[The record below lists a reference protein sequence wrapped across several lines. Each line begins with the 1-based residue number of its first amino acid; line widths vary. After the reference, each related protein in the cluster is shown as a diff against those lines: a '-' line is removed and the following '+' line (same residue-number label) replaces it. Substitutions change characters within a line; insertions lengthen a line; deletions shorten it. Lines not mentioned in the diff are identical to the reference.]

1 MIKKNKKMNIYL
13 KLFKFKN
20 FFNNINF
27 LINQPQIVNLFKIF
41 RILMFLKNFII
52 FIPQILNI
60 KSNWI
65 FSIWKKGFISNFFN
79 LKWYF
84 NNIYFLK
91 KLPTIIIN
99 LTNDKTI
106 SLEVL
111 KKNIPL
117 INIFEI
123 NNKLFNIKNRSD
135 YFLNK
140 TNFSISLDNIF
151 LFIKV
156 FKFIKNYKN
165 V

>member
-1 MIKKNKKMNIYL
+1 M

-20 FFNNINF
+20 FFNNLTF
-27 LINQPQIVNLFKIF
+27 LINQPQIFNLLKIIK
-41 RILMFLKNFII
+41 ILIFLKNFTI
-52 FIPQILNI
+52 FIPEILNI

-65 FSIWKKGFISNFFN
+65 FSIWKKGFISNFLN
-79 LKWYF
+79 LKWFF
-84 NNIYFLK
+84 NNTYFLK

-99 LTNDKTI
+99 LTDNKTI

-117 INIFEI
+117 INIFKI
-123 NNKLFNIKNRSD
+123 NNKLFNIKNLGD

-140 TNFSISLDNIF
+140 NNFSMTLDNIF
-151 LFIKV
+151 LFINI
-156 FKFIKNYKN
+156 FKFIKKYKN